1 MSDDFENNYYNNNY
15 IDGSNNDENSVN
27 DNTNNYSYNFAGVNS
42 SASYSS
48 EGANTSESTA
58 EGVTAQ
64 NENAQN
70 TAYDGNYHYKGSQI
84 PTDESFSGS
93 YNSYNNTDGGYSQ
106 NSYSSQSTAQNSYTG
121 NQYGNGTQ
129 SYGTPNY
136 GTPYSAQYG
145 APQTNQQVK
154 TKQRKTKAPKPKKEK
169 KPVTRGAIAVILVV
183 SIVCSAALGFG
194 GGYAATKLFGGGLTV
209 NQSTTSTTDTAATAS
224 RTNTGGLSTTDI
236 VNKTADSVVEI
247 TTETVTTGNFFQQY
261 VAQGAGSGVIISN
274 DGYILTNNHVID
286 GANTIKVT
294 LRDSTEYSAKVIG
307 SDSQLDVALLK
318 VDAKDLSPA
327 TFGDSST
334 INVGD
339 YAVVIGNPLGQ
350 LGGTVT
356 DGIISALDRDVKVD
370 GETMRLM
377 QTNAA
382 INPGNSGGGL
392 FNANGELIGII
403 CAKASSSTTEV
414 EGLGFAI
421 PINKVL
427 DILNDLKQYGYVQ
440 GRIDL
445 GMTLTDVTS
454 NTGYEPGVY
463 VKSVNNG
470 SNAQK
475 AGFQSGDLITKV
487 NGNKVTSVSDINAII
502 DKLNVGDN
510 VKFSVTRGTQS
521 GDLTLTLEEYNP
533 NKNSLVSNGDD
544 RQSQNGS
551 NSIWDYFNW

>member
-27 DNTNNYSYNFAGVNS
+27 DNTNNNSYNSAGVNS
-42 SASYSS
+42 SASYNS
-48 EGANTSESTA
+48 EGANTSESNT
-58 EGVTAQ
+58 ESFTPQ

-84 PTDESFSGS
+84 PTDESFSAN
-93 YNSYNNTDGGYSQ
+93 YNFYNNTAGGYSQ
-106 NSYSSQSTAQNSYTG
+106 NSYSSQNTAQNSYTG

-154 TKQRKTKAPKPKKEK
+154 TKQRKNKAPKPKKEK
-169 KPVTRGAIAVILVV
+169 KPVTRGAIAAILVV

-247 TTETVTTGNFFQQY
+247 TTETVTTGSFFQQY

>member
-1 MSDDFENNYYNNNY
+1 MSDNFENNYYNNNY
-15 IDGSNNDENSVN
+15 NDGSNNDENSVN
-27 DNTNNYSYNFAGVNS
+27 DNTNNNSYNSAGVNS
-42 SASYSS
+42 SASYNS
-48 EGANTSESTA
+48 EGANTSESNT
-58 EGVTAQ
+58 ESFTPQ

-84 PTDESFSGS
+84 PTDESFSAN
-93 YNSYNNTDGGYSQ
+93 YNSYNNTAGGYSQ
-106 NSYSSQSTAQNSYTG
+106 NSYSSQNTAQNSYTG

-154 TKQRKTKAPKPKKEK
+154 TKQRKKKAPKPKKEK
-169 KPVTRGAIAVILVV
+169 KPVTRGAIAAILVV

-247 TTETVTTGNFFQQY
+247 TTETVTTGSFFQQY

-294 LRDSTEYSAKVIG
+294 LRDSTEYDAKVIG
-307 SDSQLDVALLK
+307 ADSQLDVALLK

-370 GETMRLM
+370 GETMHLM

-421 PINKVL
+421 PINRVL

-487 NGNKVTSVSDINAII
+487 NGTKVTSVSDINAII
-502 DKLNVGDN
+502 DNLNVGDN
-510 VKFSVTRGTQS
+510 VKFSVTRGTQT

-533 NKNSLVSNGDD
+533 NKNSLVNNSDD

>member
-27 DNTNNYSYNFAGVNS
+27 DNTNNYSYNSAGVNS

-84 PTDESFSGS
+84 PTDESFSVS

-136 GTPYSAQYG
+136 GTHYSSQYG
-145 APQTNQQVK
+145 AHQTNQQVK

>member
-1 MSDDFENNYYNNNY
+1 MSDNFENNYYNNNY
-15 IDGSNNDENSVN
+15 NDGSNNDENSVN
-27 DNTNNYSYNFAGVNS
+27 DNTNNNSYNTAGVNS
-42 SASYSS
+42 SASYNS
-48 EGANTSESTA
+48 EGANTSESNT
-58 EGVTAQ
+58 ESFTPQ
-64 NENAQN
+64 KENAQN

-84 PTDESFSGS
+84 PTDESFSAN
-93 YNSYNNTDGGYSQ
+93 YNSYNNTAGGYSQ
-106 NSYSSQSTAQNSYTG
+106 NSYSSQNTAQNSYTG

-145 APQTNQQVK
+145 TPQTNQQVK
-154 TKQRKTKAPKPKKEK
+154 TKQRKKKAPKPKKEK
-169 KPVTRGAIAVILVV
+169 KPVTRGAIAAILVV

-247 TTETVTTGNFFQQY
+247 TTETVTTGSFFQQY

-294 LRDSTEYSAKVIG
+294 LRDSTEYDAKVIG
-307 SDSQLDVALLK
+307 ADSQLDVALLK

-370 GETMRLM
+370 GETMHLM

-421 PINKVL
+421 PINRVL

-487 NGNKVTSVSDINAII
+487 NGTKVTSVSDINAII
-502 DKLNVGDN
+502 DNLNVGDN
-510 VKFSVTRGTQS
+510 VKFSVTRGTQT

-533 NKNSLVSNGDD
+533 NKNSLVNNSDD

>member
-1 MSDDFENNYYNNNY
+1 MSDNFENNYYNNNY
-15 IDGSNNDENSVN
+15 NDGSNNDENSVN
-27 DNTNNYSYNFAGVNS
+27 DNTNNNSYNSAGVNS
-42 SASYSS
+42 SASYNS
-48 EGANTSESTA
+48 EGANTSESNT
-58 EGVTAQ
+58 ESFTPQ

-84 PTDESFSGS
+84 PTDESFSAN
-93 YNSYNNTDGGYSQ
+93 YNSYNNTAGGYSQ
-106 NSYSSQSTAQNSYTG
+106 NSYSSQNTAQNSYTG

-154 TKQRKTKAPKPKKEK
+154 TKQRKKKAPKPKKEK
-169 KPVTRGAIAVILVV
+169 KPVTRGAIAAILVV

-247 TTETVTTGNFFQQY
+247 TTETVTTGSFFQQY

-294 LRDSTEYSAKVIG
+294 LRDSTEYDAKVIG
-307 SDSQLDVALLK
+307 ADSQLDVALLK

-370 GETMRLM
+370 GETMHLM

-421 PINKVL
+421 PINRVL